1 MYPAGLLHEIL
12 RENKQTAPTEL
23 KGQFVCK
30 SSVRNDLFGEMEL
43 LLYFIDKFST
53 LRYCIVVR
61 NAVWHKL
68 LITYIITVRRHLVK
82 SKITSKFQI
91 TIPREIRDRLNLS
104 VSDSIEWIIEK
115 NRILVEPVNRP
126 FLKYKGSIK
135 IAAGNIKED
144 ILKARKM
151 WILKNK

>member
-1 MYPAGLLHEIL
+1 M
-12 RENKQTAPTEL
+12 
-23 KGQFVCK
+23 
-30 SSVRNDLFGEMEL
+30 
-43 LLYFIDKFST
+43 
-53 LRYCIVVR
+53 
-61 NAVWHKL
+61 
-68 LITYIITVRRHLVK
+68 K

-115 NRILVEPVNRP
+115 NRILVEPVDRP
-126 FLKYKGSIK
+126 FLKYKGSTK

-144 ILKARKM
+144 ILKARRM